1 MASILDDMKK
11 IVQGRMLLIAF
22 AAAFVFAGIVVL
34 LLWGNGQ
41 EYQVLYTQLSPDDS
55 GAVVGWL
62 RDKKIIYRVDG
73 ASISVPSEK
82 VYELRMQ
89 LAGEGL
95 PHGGGVGFEIFDK
108 TGFGM
113 SDFVQKVNYKRAL
126 QGEIARTIAG
136 IKEVESARVH
146 LAIPENGIFLDDKKK
161 SSASIVLKL
170 RGAKTLSEAQVAAIV
185 HLVANSFEN
194 LRPEDVT
201 VVDSSGRL
209 FARGTGED
217 GAMRLTGAQLERRQ
231 AIEKDLESR
240 IQSMLEKTVGMGKAV
255 ARVSADVD
263 TRQVERTE
271 ETFDPDSQVVRSE
284 QRNKEKTTGSGGASG
299 VPGVLSN
306 MPETQASKDA
316 SIGAKSETSRQD
328 EVINY
333 EINKVVNH
341 IVEPVGAIKRLSI
354 SVLVDGTYETVK
366 GEDGKDT
373 GKYTA
378 RSDSEIG
385 KFTEMVKAA
394 AGFSAERGDV
404 VSVVSTPFEAEA
416 VESAQQEEKPSII
429 SPQVITLVP
438 SVLRYGSTAVV
449 ALFLILFVLR
459 PLIRSIGPGN
469 AGVSGAERALPDGA
483 AGRYSLEAET
493 GAGATNEQNERLRR
507 TVKENP
513 HQAAMLVKGWIKEK

>member
-1 MASILDDMKK
+1 MASIFDDIKK
-11 IVQGRMLLIAF
+11 IMRGRMLLAAI

-62 RDKKIIYRVDG
+62 RDKKVIYRVDG

-136 IKEVESARVH
+136 MKEVESARVH

-161 SSASIVLKL
+161 ASASIVLKL
-170 RGAKTLSEAQVAAIV
+170 RGARTLSEGQVAAIV

-194 LRPEDVT
+194 LRPENVA
-201 VVDSSGRL
+201 VVDSAGRL
-209 FARGTGED
+209 FTRAAGED
-217 GAMRLTGAQLERRQ
+217 GATRLSGMELERKQ
-231 AIEKDLESR
+231 AVEKDLESR
-240 IQSMLEKTVGMGKAV
+240 IQTMLEKTVGVGKAV

-284 QRNKEKTTGSGGASG
+284 QRNKEKTTGSAAASG

-306 MPETQASKDA
+306 MPETQASKD
-316 SIGAKSETSRQD
+316 STTGARSETSRQD

-341 IVEPVGAIKRLSI
+341 IVEPVGSIKRLSI
-354 SVLVDGTYETVK
+354 SVLVDGTYESVK

-373 GKYTA
+373 AKYA
-378 RSDSEIG
+378 PRSDGEIG

-404 VSVVSTPFEAEA
+404 VSVVSAPFEAEFA
-416 VESAQQEEKPSII
+416 EAGLQEEKPSII
-429 SPQVITLVP
+429 SPEVITIVP
-438 SVLRYGSTAVV
+438 GVLRYGSTAVV

-459 PLIRSIGPGN
+459 PLIRRIGSEN
-469 AGVSGAERALPDGA
+469 AAPSGAERALPDGA
-483 AGRYSLEAET
+483 TGRYSLEAEA
-493 GAGATNEQNERLRR
+493 GAGAANEQNERLRR

-513 HQAAMLVKGWIKEK
+513 QQAAMLVKGWIKER